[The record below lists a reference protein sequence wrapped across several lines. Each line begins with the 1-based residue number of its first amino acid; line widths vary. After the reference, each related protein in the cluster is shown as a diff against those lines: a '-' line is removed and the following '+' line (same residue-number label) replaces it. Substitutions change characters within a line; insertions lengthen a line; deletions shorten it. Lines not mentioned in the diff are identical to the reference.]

1 MRRLPGKLIREKC
14 PRSEDKLGLHILSKR
29 IILRLVKNKEVQQ
42 NGTDYQ
48 RHHDR

>member
-1 MRRLPGKLIREKC
+1 MRQLPGKRIQEKC
-14 PRSEDKLGLHILSKR
+14 PRSEDKLGLQYFEQTYYTTLS
-29 IILRLVKNKEVQQ
+29 KNKEVQT